1 MKEKLYKFGK
11 YFVEKECRI
20 KMPPFEKFNYVEFY
34 KEEVDPAVLLSCL
47 ESGGKCSE
55 CNNKI
60 CCNKIVTIQKLYYI
74 DNQKLILIY
83 KDYTDC
89 SGKTIIKVKKFKKD
103 YSIVFEKS
111 CFLN

>member
-11 YFVEKECRI
+11 SFVEKEARI
-20 KMPPFEKFNYVEFY
+20 KMPTFEKFNYVEFY
-34 KEEVDPAVLLSCL
+34 KEEVDPKVLLSCL
-47 ESGGKCSE
+47 ENSGKCSE

-60 CCNKIVTIQKLYYI
+60 CCNKTITIQKLFYI

-83 KDYTDC
+83 KDYTDN
-89 SGKTIIKVKKFKKD
+89 KTIIQVKKFKKD

-111 CFLN
+111 CFI